1 MKKKENPKTKNR
13 WYTAILYQEDPNFE
27 EYFDNILSKF
37 YYVTYIDHDRDILED
52 GTPKKKHRHIL
63 FYVGDNARHVQAV
76 ADDIGIPSNYLEGC
90 KKEKMLLYLI
100 HYNAPTKTLYNI
112 EEVHGLLKDEL
123 KELIIRQTSEIKRL
137 KQLKEEIK
145 ERNAQ
150 SVYELLC
157 ICIETGNL
165 DIMKK
170 YQLIL
175 TKVIDEFRN
184 NRLK

>member
-13 WYTAILYQEDPNFE
+13 WYTCILYQEDPKFE
-27 EYFDNILSKF
+27 EYMNNILSKF

-52 GTPKKKHRHIL
+52 GTTKKLHRHIV
-63 FYVGDNARHVQAV
+63 FYVGDNARHIQSV
-76 ADDIGIPSNYLEGC
+76 AEEINIPSNYLEGC

-123 KELIIRQTSEIKRL
+123 KELITKQTSEVKRL
-137 KQLKEEIK
+137 KALKDLIK
-145 ERNAQ
+145 ERRPRTTW
-150 SVYELLC
+150 ELFC
-157 ICIETGNL
+157 ICLESGNI

-175 TKVIDEFRN
+175 TKIVDEIKHNF
-184 NRLK
+184 